1 MIRTFTIGNSRAALM
16 KALSLLGN
24 LLVRPED
31 DLELIVRKRVY
42 KRSSEQNRRY
52 WAILGEISEGIPVN
66 DDRRGAVYYEPKAW
80 HLYFRQKYIGCD
92 DTLMPNGKTVTE
104 PISTTT
110 LDVGEFAEYMTQIEA
125 WAASRGLLFS
135 EDRMAA

>member
-1 MIRTFTIGNSRAALM
+1 MNRVFTIGNSRSALM

-42 KRSSEQNRRY
+42 KRSTEQNKLY
-52 WAILGEISEGIPVN
+52 WSRLNEISEGLPVQGVN
-66 DDRRGAVYYEPKAW
+66 HSAEAW
-80 HLYFRQKYIGCD
+80 HHWFRQKFIGSED
-92 DTLMPNGKTVTE
+92 LTLPNGKVFSQ

-110 LDVGEFAEYMTQIEA
+110 LDVGAFSEYLTQIES
-125 WAASRGLLFS
+125 WAAGHGLLFS
-135 EDRMAA
+135 EDRLAA